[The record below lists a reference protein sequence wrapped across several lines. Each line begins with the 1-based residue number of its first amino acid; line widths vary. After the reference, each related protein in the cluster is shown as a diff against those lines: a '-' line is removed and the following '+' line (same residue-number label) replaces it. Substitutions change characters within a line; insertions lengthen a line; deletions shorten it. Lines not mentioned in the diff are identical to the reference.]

1 MKRFLIAAFCLVIV
15 MGLASCNKTE
25 NKPLPPSN
33 DGLSAEDIGDIST
46 LVASMSVSDFE
57 AADTGEYVMFSV
69 SGYGS
74 FVCALRS
81 DIAPD
86 TVKNFKSLV
95 SSGFYNGLIFH
106 RTIKDF
112 MIEGGEQDRD
122 GVIHDS
128 EMINGEF
135 ASNGFENNLSHL
147 RGVLSMS
154 RTNIADSAK
163 SKFFILCSDSVHLD
177 GEYAA
182 FGYVVAGMDVVD
194 RIADSA
200 TNEGKRP
207 TQDIIIESVTFAK
220 KK

>member
-15 MGLASCNKTE
+15 FGFASCNKTE
-25 NKPLPPSN
+25 YKSLPPSN
-33 DGLSAEDIGDIST
+33 DGVSKEDIGDLKS
-46 LVASMSVSDFE
+46 LVDSMSVSDFE
-57 AADTGEYVMFSV
+57 TADTGEYVIFSV
-69 SGYGS
+69 SGYGK
-74 FVCALRS
+74 FVCALRH

-86 TVKNFKSLV
+86 TVDNFNRLV
-95 SSGFYNGLIFH
+95 SEGFYDGLIFH
-106 RTIKDF
+106 RVVKDF
-112 MIEGGEQDRD
+112 MIEGGEQDTS

-128 EMINGEF
+128 DMISGEF
-135 ASNGFENNLSHL
+135 TSNGFENNISHL
-147 RGVLSMS
+147 RGVMSMS

-163 SKFFILCSDSVHLD
+163 SKFFILCNDSTHLD

-194 RIADSA
+194 SIADA
-200 TNEGKRP
+200 MTDEGKRP